1 MKQKDIISPQL
12 LDNTRQIIETAQ
24 EEESE
29 NQILYSLSI
38 KSQQAHD
45 EHIDAIKIDND
56 VIEAYRVQG
65 EIDGEEKGMKKGIEI
80 GKKESSIEIARNL
93 KAMGMDVEMIK
104 KATNLTDEELM
115 EISS

>member
-12 LDNTRQIIETAQ
+12 LDDTRQIIETAQ

-29 NQILYSLSI
+29 NQNLSSPSI

-65 EIDGEEKGMKKGIEI
+65 EIDGEKIGIEKGMKKGIEI
-80 GKKESSIEIARNL
+80 ERKEIARNL
-93 KAMGMDVEMIK
+93 KTMGMDIEFIK
-104 KATNLTDEELM
+104 KATNLTDEEIM